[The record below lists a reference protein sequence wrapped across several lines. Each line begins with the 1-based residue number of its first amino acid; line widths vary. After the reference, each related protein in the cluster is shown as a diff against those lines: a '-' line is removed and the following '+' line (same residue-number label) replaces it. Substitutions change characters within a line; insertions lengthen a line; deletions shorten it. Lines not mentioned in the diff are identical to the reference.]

1 MTLDKVLLA
10 IIFSSLMILP
20 GCMESED
27 KVSTLSIEV
36 TDAITDDYSNVY
48 VNFTSVEV
56 HGTDSKWVTVV
67 DEESSVD
74 LLTLGREG
82 ITELLGDSVL
92 EAGKYTQIR
101 MHVDSAYAI
110 DKQGEIV
117 DVKTPKKIK
126 INRPFTLEEG
136 EDMTIIIDI
145 DLERSLKEKDSGL
158 ELQPVIGYV
167 DDGKEKTVDPTV
179 ESE

>member
-1 MTLDKVLLA
+1 MIAL
-10 IIFSSLMILP
+10 IFSLLMILP
-20 GCMESED
+20 GCIESEE

-36 TDAITDDYSNVY
+36 TDSITENYSNVY

-56 HGTDSKWVTVV
+56 HGTDAKWITIV

-82 ITELLGDSVL
+82 ITELLGDAEL

-117 DVKTPKKIK
+117 DVNTPKKIK

-136 EDMTIIIDI
+136 EDMTIVIDI

-158 ELQPVIGYV
+158 ELKPVIGYV
-167 DDGKEKTVDPTV
+167 DDGKEKTLDPPV